1 MILTCP
7 SCGTR
12 YQTAEAQFTPPGRNV
27 RCAKCRHVW
36 FQAAPELETP
46 IEPEPVI
53 SPAAPEPAAAA
64 AALNIGAQTYSSD
77 VVEEAEPPPRSRGA
91 GLAQAVGW
99 LALFVLLGAI
109 GWATITYRE
118 TIASV
123 WPPSAS
129 LYRALGM
136 PVNVRGVTL
145 TNISYKQEYEGG
157 QPVLS
162 VTGKIVNVSNREQ
175 PVPEIRVVLMDDA
188 KRELYHW
195 TFDAGVPTLKPGA
208 ETPFTTRLSS
218 PPADARNLNVRFA
231 EAGDTR

>member
-36 FQAAPELETP
+36 FQSMPELEAP

-53 SPAAPEPAAAA
+53 SPAVVEAAPPGALPFGVQAEGYEAEEEEEPA
-64 AALNIGAQTYSSD
+64 L
-77 VVEEAEPPPRSRGA
+77 PRSRGA
-91 GLAQAVGW
+91 AFAQSVGW
-99 LALFVLLGAI
+99 LALIGLLGSI
-109 GWATITYRE
+109 GWASITYRE

-123 WPPSAS
+123 WPQSAS
-129 LYRALGM
+129 LYRLLRM
-136 PVNVRGVTL
+136 PVNIRGIAI
-145 TNISYKQEYEGG
+145 TNITYKQEYESG

-162 VTGKIVNVSNREQ
+162 VTGKLVNVSNREQ
-175 PVPEIRVVLMDDA
+175 PVPELRVVISDDA

-195 TFDAGVPTLKPGA
+195 TFDAGVPALKPGA
-208 ETPFTTRLSS
+208 ESPFTTRLSS
-218 PPADARNLNVRFA
+218 PPADTRNLDVRFA
-231 EAGDTR
+231 EAGDSR